1 MSHNNGYMPPTEDG
15 GDIVPS
21 AMVDSVGTVIT
32 PSTTVAAG
40 SNSYSE
46 FSNGVH
52 NSNSSMMMMT
62 VALQNQ
68 DSIID
73 QLSVGLGRLRDQSQ
87 AIGDEA
93 GLQTQL
99 LNDMENNMDNA
110 HEVLGV
116 EARRA
121 AQLREDGSIWKLQL
135 IIAGLFISFVLLILL
150 GHM

>member
-1 MSHNNGYMPPTEDG
+1 MSHSGYMPPTEDG

-21 AMVDSVGTVIT
+21 AMADSVIT
-32 PSTTVAAG
+32 QPETA
-40 SNSYSE
+40 NSYNHYDYA
-46 FSNGVH
+46 NGF
-52 NSNSSMMMMT
+52 NSTNNSMMMT

-68 DSIID
+68 DSMID
-73 QLSVGLGRLRDQSQ
+73 QLSLGLGRLRDQSQ

-99 LNDMENNMDNA
+99 LNDMENNLDNA
-110 HEVLGV
+110 HEVLGA

-135 IIAGLFISFVLLILL
+135 MVAGLSISFVFLILL
-150 GHM
+150 GYM